1 MRLDVKG
8 DHPQQNIPADEPEII
23 ARLRAKDQAALDL
36 LYTRYSGLVY
46 SLALRIVRQPA
57 DAEDVVIECFWQVW
71 QQAADYNDERG
82 QLRAWIVTITRSRAL
97 DRLRTMRRNPSEE
110 LEEFNQPSAGD
121 NPEEETWQNEQ
132 SSIVRQALVSLPAD
146 QRQALELAY
155 YHGLSQSEV
164 AGKLGEPLGTIKTR
178 MRLGMMKL
186 RDQLRHL
193 RGQ

>member
-1 MRLDVKG
+1 MKG
-8 DHPQQNIPADEPEII
+8 DHPQQNTPADEPEII

-82 QLRAWIVTITRSRAL
+82 QLRTWIVTITRSRAL
-97 DRLRTMRRNPSEE
+97 DRLRTMRRNPTDE
-110 LEEFNQPSAGD
+110 LEEFNQPVADD
-121 NPEEETWQNEQ
+121 NPEQETWQNEQ

>member
-1 MRLDVKG
+1 MKG
-8 DHPQQNIPADEPEII
+8 EHPQQNIPADEPEII
-23 ARLRAKDQAALDL
+23 VRLRAKDQAALDV
-36 LYTRYSGLVY
+36 LYERYSGLVY
-46 SLALRIVRQPA
+46 ALALRIVHQPA
-57 DAEDVVIECFWQVW
+57 DAEDVVIETFWQLW

-82 QLRAWIVTITRSRAL
+82 QLRSWIVTIGRSRAL
-97 DRLRTMRRNPSEE
+97 DRLRSMRRNPMAES
-110 LEEFNQPSAGD
+110 EEFNQPVADD
-121 NPEEETWQNEQ
+121 NPEQETWMSEQ
-132 SSIVRQALVSLPAD
+132 SSIVRRALVSLPTD

>member
-1 MRLDVKG
+1 MRLEV

-23 ARLRAKDQAALDL
+23 VRLRAKDQAALDV
-36 LYTRYSGLVY
+36 LYERYSGLVY
-46 SLALRIVRQPA
+46 SLSLRIVRQPS
-57 DAEDVVIECFWQVW
+57 DAEDVVIETFWQLW

-82 QLRAWIVTITRSRAL
+82 QLRSWIVTIARSRAL
-97 DRLRTMRRNPSEE
+97 DRLRSMRRNPTAES
-110 LEEFNQPSAGD
+110 EEFNQPVADD
-121 NPEEETWQNEQ
+121 NPEQETWMNEQ
-132 SSIVRQALVSLPAD
+132 SSIVRKALVSLPSD

>member
-1 MRLDVKG
+1 MEG
-8 DHPQQNIPADEPEII
+8 NNPQQNIPADEPGII
-23 ARLRAKDQAALDL
+23 VRLRAKDQAALDV
-36 LYTRYSGLVY
+36 LYARYSGLVY
-46 SLALRIVRQPA
+46 ALALRIVHQPA
-57 DAEDVVIECFWQVW
+57 DAEDVVIETFWQLW
-71 QQAADYNDERG
+71 QQSADYNNERG
-82 QLRAWIVTITRSRAL
+82 QLRSWIVTIARSRAL
-97 DRLRTMRRNPSEE
+97 DRLRSMKRTPVAES
-110 LEEFNQPSAGD
+110 EEFNQPVADD
-121 NPEEETWQNEQ
+121 NPEQETWLNEQ
-132 SSIVRQALVSLPAD
+132 AAIVRQALVSLPTD